1 MSPRALSAVLS
12 HDNNGTFAAAQRAV
26 NDRDAQMGRQPDEVS
41 RQLAGGLV
49 EKAREGGLDTIGAAH
64 FTLDGTEVG
73 MTDTAHLHALLQS
86 A

>member
-1 MSPRALSAVLS
+1 
-12 HDNNGTFAAAQRAV
+12 
-26 NDRDAQMGRQPDEVS
+26 MGREPDEVS

-49 EKAREGGLDTIGAAH
+49 EEAREGGLETIGAAH
-64 FTLDGTEVG
+64 FTLDGTKVG